1 MHSGISSVMPV
12 PLLQAD
18 CSVAEGLPSINAC
31 KGGLTGKMT
40 TAKYRTMAASQSVAK
55 RDSVRTSYKV
65 LKMNEDTHV
74 TPRTATEL
82 GQCHELANPVKPH

>member
-1 MHSGISSVMPV
+1 M
-12 PLLQAD
+12 
-18 CSVAEGLPSINAC
+18 AEGLPSINAC

-74 TPRTATEL
+74 TPRTAEL
-82 GQCHELANPVKPH
+82 GQCHELANPVKPHQKEKPCSLISCIKYICKAQN